1 MNTIIYDV
9 ISEIDSMKSSVQYLE
24 SNIESIK
31 TDMTQKEFKD
41 FVSTLDSL
49 KFQIVDTD
57 RELNKVIN
65 SLPQIYKERLIGG
78 NENE

>member
-1 MNTIIYDV
+1 MNTILYDV
-9 ISEIDSMKSSVQYLE
+9 ISEIDSMKSSVHYIE

-65 SLPQIYKERLIGG
+65 SLPQIHKEKLIGG
-78 NENE
+78 

>member
-78 NENE
+78 